1 MRMNNLFQVPS
12 YYSGI
17 FGQSQIDGMLYTQ
30 SDEFVCDCLVIFRE
44 QESFITFGNFDNFIK
59 THKQSDNTV
68 MFKTSDFE
76 RVYYKIKFN
85 IVIEGVGLSVVVPK
99 ILINSDISFSL
110 SNGRSRIPDV
120 TSSFKILENA
130 DMNLIEFNSK

>member
-1 MRMNNLFQVPS
+1 MNNLFQVPS

-44 QESFITFGNFDNFIK
+44 QENFIVFGNFDNFIK

-99 ILINSDISFSL
+99 ILINSDISLSL
-110 SNGRSRIPDV
+110 SNGRSRISDV
-120 TSSFKILENA
+120 TSSFKILESA
-130 DMNLIEFNSK
+130 DGNLIEFNLK